1 MEELRNAIKVY
12 QDTVAYLEQDM
23 TLIYKMYAQIR
34 DLYKLVLELTV
45 KVDGLVPDHNEP
57 PEH

>member
-1 MEELRNAIKVY
+1 MEELRNAIKAY
-12 QDTVAYLEQDM
+12 RETVDYLEQDM

-34 DLYKLVLELTV
+34 ELYKLVLELTV
-45 KVDGLVPDHNEP
+45 KVDGLVSDCDEP

>member
-23 TLIYKMYAQIR
+23 TLIYKMYAQLR
-34 DLYKLVLELTV
+34 DLYKLVLELTL
-45 KVDGLVPDHNEP
+45 KVDRLVSDCDEP